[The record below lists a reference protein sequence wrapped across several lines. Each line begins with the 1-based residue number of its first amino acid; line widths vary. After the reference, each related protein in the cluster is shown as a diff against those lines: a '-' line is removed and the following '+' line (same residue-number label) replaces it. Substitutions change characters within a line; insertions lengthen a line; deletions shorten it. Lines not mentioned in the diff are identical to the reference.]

1 MEEFNSST
9 YYTRIIYEKLSCNL
23 HPRVSS
29 KRGVKVKDCVTGPPV
44 FLRNTGTV
52 FAEYVRFPVPGARRA
67 PGAFGFYPVIFDR
80 RRPRVPGGHPGRGIE
95 DHGVKASYT
104 EEKAPS
110 PCFFETRGGRSH
122 SLRNIQS
129 RSLVARG

>member
-29 KRGVKVKDCVTGPPV
+29 KRGGKVKDCVTGPPV

-52 FAEYVRFPVPGARRA
+52 FAEYVKFPV
-67 PGAFGFYPVIFDR
+67 
-80 RRPRVPGGHPGRGIE
+80 IE